1 MRAAIYIRV
10 STAGQNTD
18 LQKDGLVEY
27 TARVKL
33 NIVNE
38 YVDIAVSGRKEGR
51 PALRQLMKAARN
63 RAFDCVVV
71 WKFDRFARSVSHLLK
86 ALEEFNHL
94 GIRFIS
100 VQDQIDT
107 DSPMGKAMFTIIGAM
122 AELESSLISER
133 VKAGM
138 AAAKSRGKKI
148 GRPETPPYLVTQI
161 EELATNTD
169 LSINKIRTKIKERA
183 SRAVV
188 GQIVKRVRDEK
199 NDC

>member
-1 MRAAIYIRV
+1 MEAAIYIRV

-18 LQKDGLVEY
+18 LQKDGLIKY
-27 TARVKL
+27 ANRAKL
-33 NIVNE
+33 NIVKE

-51 PALRQLMKAARN
+51 PALRQLMQAAIN
-63 RAFDCVVV
+63 REFDCVVV

-169 LSINKIRTKIKERA
+169 LSINKIRARIKEKA

-188 GQIVKRVRDEK
+188 GQIVKRVRDRK
-199 NDC
+199 SQR